1 MSERANTFLRS
12 CVKRAGRALP
22 LCTALTLA
30 ACGAA
35 VPPKELMDA
44 RSAYT
49 RVEKGPAANLA
60 PAELDTAKQALARA
74 EGYFNDDGDSPNT
87 RDQAYIAERKALA
100 AEAQAGLVQAERDR
114 ASVDEEFRKAQLATI
129 DKTKAELDAERRAKE
144 ATKAEVARTQDE
156 VARQKDEVARQKDE
170 VAKTKADLAAE
181 KKAREDAEKRA
192 AAAMAS
198 LAEVAKVK
206 EEARGV
212 VITLSGSVLFATGKS
227 DLLPIAKDKLSE
239 VAKALKDQGF
249 KAIVVEGHTDS
260 VGSAT
265 KNEEL
270 SLKRATSVREHLVS
284 QGIPAEKIKAVGLGS
299 SRPVA
304 ENNTPDGRANNRR
317 VEIVVTPDR

>member
-1 MSERANTFLRS
+1 MKEHAKTMRRGILLVSAAVLVS
-12 CVKRAGRALP
+12 
-22 LCTALTLA
+22 

-35 VPPKELMDA
+35 APPKELLDA
-44 RSAYT
+44 RAAYT
-49 RVEKGPAANLA
+49 RVEKGPAAQLA

-74 EGYFNDDGDSPNT
+74 EGAFNEDGDTPVT
-87 RDQAYIAERKALA
+87 RDLAYIAERKALVA
-100 AEAQAGLVQAERDR
+100 QSQAGIVQATRDR
-114 ASVDEEFRKAQLATI
+114 EAIDKDFKKAQLATI
-129 DKTKAELDAERRAKE
+129 DKTKAELEAERRAKE

-156 VARQKDEVARQKDE
+156 VAR
-170 VAKTKADLAAE
+170 TKADLAKE
-181 KKAREDAEKRA
+181 QKAREEAEKRA

-198 LAEVAKVK
+198 LAEIAKVK

-212 VITLSGSVLFATGKS
+212 VITLSGAVLFATGKS
-227 DLLPIAKDKLSE
+227 DLLPIAKDKLNE

-249 KAIVVEGHTDS
+249 KAITVEGHTDS

-270 SLKRATSVREHLVS
+270 SRKRAESVRDHLVT
-284 QGIPAEKIKAVGLGS
+284 QGIPADKIKANGLGS

-304 ENNTPDGRANNRR
+304 ENSTPEGRANNRR